1 MSPASTTLGQRVA
14 SRRAALGLTQRAL
27 AARCGFTE
35 TTLSMIEGDKQP
47 NPSLRTLRALSKH
60 LDVSIDDLA
69 GERRKSR
76 RVAK

>member
-1 MSPASTTLGQRVA
+1 MSSSPNTLGQRVA

-60 LDVSIDDLA
+60 LEVSIDDLA
-69 GERRKSR
+69 GSTQRRR
-76 RVAK
+76 RVTK